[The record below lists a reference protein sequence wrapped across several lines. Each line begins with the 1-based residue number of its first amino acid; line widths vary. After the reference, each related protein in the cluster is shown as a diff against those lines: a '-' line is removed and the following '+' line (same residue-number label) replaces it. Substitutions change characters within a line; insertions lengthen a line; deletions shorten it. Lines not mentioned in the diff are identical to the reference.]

1 MQRLPLLGRYRRRS
15 RHPTRPARQRRV
27 ADQDGVNRF
36 LASPDGSGRQVDDRF
51 AALGFAGPTK
61 APPLATTVAPREWLA
76 WVDVCGT
83 EFDRDTTNDL
93 NGTQVNAIG
102 GVTRRLTPDLLVG
115 VLGGYEHFDYSSQA
129 LAGTL
134 KGDGWTAGG
143 FVGWRFAP
151 NLRFDAAGAWS
162 DILANDTAGSAT
174 GKFTGNRWL
183 VSGGVTGTYGW
194 QAWVLEPS
202 ARVYALWEHDNAFTD
217 SLGTAQPAENFA
229 TGRVA
234 AGLQASY
241 PIAWASA
248 VSLSPYAGIYG
259 DYYFSSNDTAGI
271 VITTVPLLQGFGV
284 RATGGVTATFAGGA
298 QLSAGGEFEEVGN
311 ATHIWTW
318 RVRGYLPF

>member
-61 APPLATTVAPREWLA
+61 APPLATTVAPREWLVL
-76 WVDVCGT
+76 VDVRGT

-162 DILANDTAGSAT
+162 DILPTTQPAAPRASSRATAGWSPVASPAPMA
-174 GKFTGNRWL
+174 GRLGCLNPRRGSMPFGNTTTPSPT
-183 VSGGVTGTYGW
+183 VSGRRNRPRISPP
-194 QAWVLEPS
+194 AAS
-202 ARVYALWEHDNAFTD
+202 ARASRRAIR
-217 SLGTAQPAENFA
+217 SR
-229 TGRVA
+229 GRA
-234 AGLQASY
+234 
-241 PIAWASA
+241 P
-248 VSLSPYAGIYG
+248 
-259 DYYFSSNDTAGI
+259 
-271 VITTVPLLQGFGV
+271 
-284 RATGGVTATFAGGA
+284 
-298 QLSAGGEFEEVGN
+298 
-311 ATHIWTW
+311 
-318 RVRGYLPF
+318 